1 MRLHL
6 LFTSNIIL
14 AIPAYFQ
21 ISKNEVYTQS
31 TSDVYTM
38 EFVKVAGTEFL
49 LNNKIWK
56 PVGFN
61 TYLLIEQAA
70 ELPYGSFNAIYS
82 DGFGK
87 KEILKQFEQAIF
99 LNFTCVRTWF
109 YSINSKYPLFIEDKV
124 YDERLLGALDWVTA
138 AARAHGLKLILSL
151 GFSCKI

>member
-14 AIPAYFQ
+14 AILAYFQ
-21 ISKNEVYTQS
+21 LSKNEVYTHS

-61 TYLLIEQAA
+61 TYILIEQAA

-82 DGFGK
+82 DLDGNLYDPFNGK
-87 KEILKQFEQAIF
+87 KDLENGVIK
-99 LNFTCVRTWF
+99 
-109 YSINSKYPLFIEDKV
+109 FIGDPEKRIR
-124 YDERLLGALDWVTA
+124 ER
-138 AARAHGLKLILSL
+138 S
-151 GFSCKI
+151 